1 MTRGRAA
8 VSDDLPNVAE
18 IAALLDSGQGVLV
31 PVKEEH
37 GPYARAL
44 LLLRVARAADVLTA
58 DYPQLEVG
66 LFVGDELEPEH
77 RGVPM
82 AFVVRLPVEETDA

>member
-1 MTRGRAA
+1 MN
-8 VSDDLPNVAE
+8 DLPPVAE
-18 IAALLDSGQGVLV
+18 IATVLEGGQAVLV

-37 GPYARAL
+37 GPHARAL
-44 LLLRVARAADVLTA
+44 LLLRVARVADVLSA

-77 RGVPM
+77 RDVPM